1 MSTTVQP
8 SYFEILSTTNVNDH
22 VEQKNGLSYLSWAW
36 AWSEFKKR
44 YPFSYFEV
52 LETENGVNYFTDG
65 RTCWV
70 KTRVTL
76 IDGDTHHVQEESLP
90 IMDFKNK
97 SIPAEAVTSMD
108 VNKAI
113 KRCLVKN
120 LAYFG
125 LGLYIYAGEDL
136 PQDSAAVTSLK
147 MKIEAELQRVT
158 KGMTTE
164 QKVELSSR
172 VVKPI
177 CGGSYRN
184 VDDIAKLSA
193 LLDEL
198 KKL

>member
-1 MSTTVQP
+1 MPSTKP
-8 SYFEILSTTNVNDH
+8 NFFEVLSTVNVNEH

-44 YPFSYFEV
+44 YPYSFFEV
-52 LETENGVNYFTDG
+52 LESENGVNYFTDG

-76 IDGDTHHVQEESLP
+76 VDGDVTHVQEESLP

-97 SIPAEAVTSMD
+97 SIPADVVTSMD

-125 LGLYIYAGEDL
+125 LGMYIYAGEDL
-136 PQDSAAVTSLK
+136 PEDSAEVASLK
-147 MKIEAELQRVT
+147 AKIETELQRIS
-158 KGMTTE
+158 KGKTQE
-164 QKVELSSR
+164 EKIELSAK

-184 VDDIAKLSA
+184 VDDASKLTT
-193 LLDEL
+193 LLEEL

>member
-1 MSTTVQP
+1 MPAAAKQ
-8 SYFEILSTTNVNDH
+8 SYFDILSTVNVNDH

-44 YPFSYFEV
+44 YPYSFFEV
-52 LETENGVNYFTDG
+52 LEREDGVNYFTDG
-65 RTCWV
+65 HTCWV
-70 KTRVTL
+70 KLRVTL
-76 IDGDTHHVQEESLP
+76 VDGDVRHVQEESLP

-97 SIPAEAVTSMD
+97 SVPLDAVTSMD

-113 KRCLVKN
+113 KRCLVKC

-125 LGLYIYAGEDL
+125 LGMYIYAGEDL
-136 PQDSAAVTSLK
+136 PQDNAEVSALK
-147 MKIEAELQRVT
+147 AKIEAELQRVT
-158 KGMTTE
+158 KGKTTE
-164 QKVELSSR
+164 EKVALSNA

-184 VDDIAKLSA
+184 VDDPSKLSA
-193 LLDEL
+193 LLEEL